1 MNLSVCII
9 AKNEEKHIE
18 KCMQCLSDKEVQIV
32 VADTGSTDKTKEIAK
47 KYTEFVYD
55 FKWIDDFGAAKQFA
69 VSKASNDNILILD
82 CDEYLQSDKTVLEKL
97 NSMLENEPQRAG
109 RIKCINVLEDDSK
122 NTDWITRAFNR
133 KYYKVEGKIHEQIV
147 KTDGEPADTFLSAVV
162 IKHVGYALND
172 DEKKKKALRNI
183 KLLKKRL
190 AELEKNFDSD
200 ITQNNEKEIPYIYY
214 QLGKSYYMEK
224 DYNNACDFFSK
235 GLSFDLEPKLEYVI
249 DMVETYGYAMLNC
262 GKVQEALSYTSIYDV
277 FGNSADFK
285 FLMGLI
291 YMKNAMFDEAVN
303 EFQKAAEYKESRVE
317 GTNSYLAYY
326 NIGVIYECLGNIGK
340 AQEYYKKC
348 NGYSKAVE
356 RLKNGRHGNLTK
368 CRKTGG

>member
-1 MNLSVCII
+1 M
-9 AKNEEKHIE
+9 K
-18 KCMQCLSDKEVQIV
+18 
-32 VADTGSTDKTKEIAK
+32 
-47 KYTEFVYD
+47 
-55 FKWIDDFGAAKQFA
+55 
-69 VSKASNDNILILD
+69 
-82 CDEYLQSDKTVLEKL
+82 
-97 NSMLENEPQRAG
+97 
-109 RIKCINVLEDDSK
+109 
-122 NTDWITRAFNR
+122 
-133 KYYKVEGKIHEQIV
+133 
-147 KTDGEPADTFLSAVV
+147 
-162 IKHVGYALND
+162 
-172 DEKKKKALRNI
+172 
-183 KLLKKRL
+183 
-190 AELEKNFDSD
+190 
-200 ITQNNEKEIPYIYY
+200 EKEIPYIYY

-249 DMVETYGYAMLNC
+249 DMVETYGYAMLNS

-317 GTNSYLAYY
+317 GANSYLAYY

-368 CRKTGG
+368 CRKTGV

>member
-1 MNLSVCII
+1 
-9 AKNEEKHIE
+9 
-18 KCMQCLSDKEVQIV
+18 MQCLSDKEVQIV

-97 NSMLENEPQRAG
+97 NSMLENEPRRAG

-133 KYYKVEGKIHEQIV
+133 KYYKVEGKIHEQ
-147 KTDGEPADTFLSAVV
+147 
-162 IKHVGYALND
+162 
-172 DEKKKKALRNI
+172 KKKKASRNI

-190 AELEKNFDSD
+190 AEFEKNFDSD

-348 NGYSKAVE
+348 NGYSKAEE

-368 CRKTGG
+368 CRKTGV

>member
-97 NSMLENEPQRAG
+97 NSMLENEPRRAG

-224 DYNNACDFFSK
+224 DYNNACDFFQRDFHSIWSQS
-235 GLSFDLEPKLEYVI
+235 LS
-249 DMVETYGYAMLNC
+249 ML
-262 GKVQEALSYTSIYDV
+262 
-277 FGNSADFK
+277 
-285 FLMGLI
+285 
-291 YMKNAMFDEAVN
+291 
-303 EFQKAAEYKESRVE
+303 
-317 GTNSYLAYY
+317 
-326 NIGVIYECLGNIGK
+326 
-340 AQEYYKKC
+340 
-348 NGYSKAVE
+348 
-356 RLKNGRHGNLTK
+356 
-368 CRKTGG
+368 

>member
-97 NSMLENEPQRAG
+97 NSMLENEPRRAG

-147 KTDGEPADTFLSAVV
+147 KADGEPADTFLSAVV

-172 DEKKKKALRNI
+172 E
-183 KLLKKRL
+183 
-190 AELEKNFDSD
+190 
-200 ITQNNEKEIPYIYY
+200 
-214 QLGKSYYMEK
+214 
-224 DYNNACDFFSK
+224 
-235 GLSFDLEPKLEYVI
+235 
-249 DMVETYGYAMLNC
+249 
-262 GKVQEALSYTSIYDV
+262 
-277 FGNSADFK
+277 
-285 FLMGLI
+285 
-291 YMKNAMFDEAVN
+291 
-303 EFQKAAEYKESRVE
+303 
-317 GTNSYLAYY
+317 
-326 NIGVIYECLGNIGK
+326 
-340 AQEYYKKC
+340 
-348 NGYSKAVE
+348 
-356 RLKNGRHGNLTK
+356 
-368 CRKTGG
+368 